1 MTYTPQTDDERRAML
16 AAIGVTDIDDLLAPI
31 PADLRSKPLD
41 LPPALSEAA
50 LLRHLAALARH
61 NATTQ
66 THISFLGGGAYHHHI
81 PAAVSAL
88 AARGEFVTAYTPY
101 QPEFSQG
108 TLQVIYEW
116 QSLICELTGLDI
128 ANASLYDAAT
138 ACAEAMM
145 IGVNATNRG
154 VVVAA

>member
-16 AAIGVTDIDDLLAPI
+16 ERIGVDDVEALLAPI
-31 PADLRSKPLD
+31 PTELRSRPLD

-50 LLRHLAALARH
+50 LLRHLAALSRR
-61 NATTQ
+61 NATAE
-66 THISFLGGGAYHHHI
+66 THLSFLGGGAYRHHI

-116 QSLICELTGLDI
+116 QSLICALTGLDI
-128 ANASLYDAAT
+128 ANASL
-138 ACAEAMM
+138 
-145 IGVNATNRG
+145 
-154 VVVAA
+154 